1 MGSHEGLLGYRQ
13 YVTVTLET
21 ELPDGIVGIWL
32 VGWTGNHGCMRGNG
46 TQGVQMALVKQNGF
60 SRRVVSPVVVD
71 AAPLPGRVINGL
83 RDMHSGTEC

>member
-1 MGSHEGLLGYRQ
+1 MALLASGWS
-13 YVTVTLET
+13 
-21 ELPDGIVGIWL
+21 DGQAISVAWG
-32 VGWTGNHGCMRGNG
+32 GNG
-46 TQGVQMALVKQNGF
+46 TQGLQMALVKQNGF